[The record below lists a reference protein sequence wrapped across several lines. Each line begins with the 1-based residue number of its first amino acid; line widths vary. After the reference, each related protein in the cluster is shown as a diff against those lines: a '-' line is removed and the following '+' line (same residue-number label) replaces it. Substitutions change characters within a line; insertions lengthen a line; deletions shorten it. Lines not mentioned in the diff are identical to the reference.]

1 MTGRFGGKRT
11 HVNLHFPVQPV
22 VEEEVVR
29 HADPVGL
36 HGMALAVVVVP
47 NVPWDTRK
55 DPDVFTAKYV
65 QKRRSYH
72 AFSITRLTQLN

>member
-1 MTGRFGGKRT
+1 M
-11 HVNLHFPVQPV
+11 
-22 VEEEVVR
+22 R

-55 DPDVFTAKYV
+55 DPDVFTQQNMCKKEEATM
-65 QKRRSYH
+65 H
-72 AFSITRLTQLN
+72 FLLLD